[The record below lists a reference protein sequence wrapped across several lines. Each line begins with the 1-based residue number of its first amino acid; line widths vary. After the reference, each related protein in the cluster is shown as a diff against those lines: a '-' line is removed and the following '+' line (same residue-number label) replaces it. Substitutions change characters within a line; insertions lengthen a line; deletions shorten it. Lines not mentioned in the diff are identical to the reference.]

1 MGIELVRHCGWNEL
15 EHMCMICWSA
25 CFKPTATNCCGN
37 VYCERCI
44 CWKVQKTKECHS
56 CHKRLR
62 MKKLRC
68 EACDEWMPFVAPVAT
83 TTCVHVFCM
92 HCLGDNCLICGRRLH
107 GRDILDLHLMCMICW
122 SAFFKL
128 TAISCCG
135 NVYCE
140 RCICW
145 KLHKT
150 KECHSCHKRLRM
162 KLIARLLCKVQAN
175 KQTETIWLHVSHLAN
190 WLGL

>member
-107 GRDILDLHLMCMICW
+107 GRDILDLHL
-122 SAFFKL
+122 
-128 TAISCCG
+128 
-135 NVYCE
+135 
-140 RCICW
+140 
-145 KLHKT
+145 
-150 KECHSCHKRLRM
+150 
-162 KLIARLLCKVQAN
+162 
-175 KQTETIWLHVSHLAN
+175 VSFY
-190 WLGL
+190 